1 MIFFFVKQGLVLLS
15 LTSWLL
21 LIKPAG
27 CGDGALPCEPVPL
40 IGTAIFYLSIYLI
53 ALGNGGYQ
61 PSIATFG
68 ADQFDVTDPN
78 ERHSKTAFFS
88 YFYLALNLG
97 SLFSNTVLVYFED
110 SGKWWLGFWTA
121 TGSAV
126 LALLTFWIG
135 APGYRHIKPSGNP
148 LPRVAQVF
156 VAATRKWDV
165 NVSADGV
172 KLYELEGTES
182 AISGSRKILHSNEFR

>member
-1 MIFFFVKQGLVLLS
+1 MLLS
-15 LTSWLL
+15 LISWLL

-68 ADQFDVTDPN
+68 ADQFDATDPK

-165 NVSADGV
+165 SVSADGV